1 MAIQF
6 TDFSRA
12 PILESPVAN
21 LFENVLKGYQ
31 ISQEPGKMKQEASA
45 RELANQLR
53 KLDVEHKPKEYALN
67 DQQKT
72 FANALSQKALAH
84 RDKEYSLSDAL
95 KESQIKKNQ
104 QPQGLKGA
112 LAAAFQLRNNLNPDD
127 PNYERDT
134 KAINNYIAN
143 LGQKNGAVPITEP
156 GEGIK
161 INLPEG
167 KKGYIPGVGKLKS
180 GWQSVK
186 DAQGNDIGVNVPM
199 SDKQV
204 EQWKA
209 KEKFDII
216 YPFLNE
222 SLSQYTGQNSWENFT
237 RDAHNYNR
245 DPEAKQRI
253 DNFFAAK
260 KLISIGSTTENARI
274 GGHATNIQ
282 LDELK
287 KTLDSSEVFKK
298 IEGGSG
304 FVLPAKYAK
313 NSGNIFKAYLDKVE
327 KAAKTNIPAYEFR
340 ALNPGENTPASPIT
354 PIKAPSVEKSNP
366 EVLGTQNGITT
377 IRNGAKIFKIPE
389 HLVDQYMIEHSQSEF
404 GGQYGR

>member
-12 PILESPVAN
+12 PLLDSPAKN
-21 LFENVLKGYQ
+21 IFENVLKGYQ
-31 ISQEPGKMKQEASA
+31 MEREPAKMKEEQSA

-53 KLDVEHKPKEYALN
+53 KLEVEHKPKEYALN
-67 DQQKT
+67 DQGKSL
-72 FANALSQKALAH
+72 ANALHSKALEHYEEKFGLERDLKKAQIQKAN
-84 RDKEYSLSDAL
+84 S
-95 KESQIKKNQ
+95 
-104 QPQGLKGA
+104 PQGLKGA
-112 LAAAFQLRNNLNPDD
+112 LAAAFQLRNNLNPESPD
-127 PNYERDT
+127 YEKD
-134 KAINNYIAN
+134 KNAINSYINN
-143 LGQKNGAVPITEP
+143 LGQKNGSVPVTQP

-167 KKGYIPGVGKLKS
+167 KQGYIPGVGKLKS

-204 EQWKA
+204 DQWKA

-216 YPFLNE
+216 YPFLND
-222 SLSQYTGQNSWENFT
+222 SLSQYAGQNSWENFT

-245 DPEAKQRI
+245 DAEAKQRI

-274 GGHATNIQ
+274 GGHATNVQ

-298 IEGGSG
+298 IESGSG
-304 FVLPAKYAK
+304 FVLPGKYAK
-313 NSGNIFKAYLDKVE
+313 NSGDIFKSYLDKVE

-340 ALNPGENTPASPIT
+340 ALNPGENNAS
-354 PIKAPSVEKSNP
+354 KQESAKENP
-366 EVLGTQNGITT
+366 VIMGTENGITT
-377 IRNGAKIFKIPE
+377 IRNGGKTFKIPE
-389 HLVDQYMIEHSQSEF
+389 QLVDQYMMEHSQPEF
-404 GGQYGR
+404 GGQYGK